1 MSSKKQIVI
10 TIVATIPEGAT
21 AGRDYDNQP
30 LTQEFVRDYLVGAY
44 QSDGPCAELV
54 PGLVVD
60 QVRTEPM
67 GLQHLFMR

>member
-1 MSSKKQIVI
+1 MASKQIVI
-10 TIVATIPEGAT
+10 TIIATIPEGAD
-21 AGRDYDNQP
+21 AGPDYGHQP

-60 QVRTEPM
+60 QVRTEPI
-67 GLQHLFMR
+67 GLHHLFMS